1 MFVSL
6 TKERDW
12 VRKSPDISLMP
23 LDKTGLVSLLQKIEK
38 KYEHGRAEITPLG
51 EKRLDAV
58 RYVQAYLNFELASGS
73 SFEVSDFDKTMTA
86 LVDALFG
93 DDWSKMRSLL
103 QEDGKYLQEAADGG
117 DGIIKLSE
125 SI

>member
-6 TKERDW
+6 TKERDC

-103 QEDGKYLQEAADGG
+103 QEDGKYLQEAADG
-117 DGIIKLSE
+117 
-125 SI
+125 

>member
-12 VRKSPDISLMP
+12 VRKNPDISLVP
-23 LDKTGLVSLLQKIEK
+23 LDKTGLVSLLQRIEK
-38 KYEHGRAEITPLG
+38 KYEGNRAEKTPLG
-51 EKRLDAV
+51 EKRLDAL

-73 SFEVSDFDKTMTA
+73 SFEISDFDKTIAA
-86 LVDALFG
+86 LRDAFFG
-93 DDWSKMRSLL
+93 DDWSRMRNLL

-117 DGIIKLSE
+117 DGIINLSK